1 MKGNNCRGKLL
12 FFSFSCKI
20 VENVHLQLSTM
31 LKGGWNK
38 EFDDLQFLHL
48 FCDFSASQMWSEIIL
63 QIKKVENS
71 ACAFYFSMSTIRIN
85 TIFLFRIWDNSSIF
99 SFVIVNDLKIKEFSM
114 FVSMYNFA
122 KSQKLKVINM
132 LTCLYVAVKKRLC
145 VLPIPLKY
153 PLGDY
158 RKETRIQHKLCKK
171 ADGTYTRDW
180 SNLTKLQRQK

>member
-1 MKGNNCRGKLL
+1 MFWKENSCTQKWERSFKNGFNPDQVMKGNNCRGKLL

-63 QIKKVENS
+63 QIKKVQNS

-99 SFVIVNDLKIKEFSM
+99 F
-114 FVSMYNFA
+114 
-122 KSQKLKVINM
+122 
-132 LTCLYVAVKKRLC
+132 C
-145 VLPIPLKY
+145 
-153 PLGDY
+153 
-158 RKETRIQHKLCKK
+158 
-171 ADGTYTRDW
+171 
-180 SNLTKLQRQK
+180 SNWPST